1 MILDGPPPA
10 PDGLWLLEGV
20 PLSGKTTRLRAW
32 RAASTHPVLWS
43 AEDLASQRLFEPLEA
58 RHRPESV
65 VPWLEGLLAAW
76 EALSAARAA
85 APWDGCLPAF
95 AAHQERFHLSAALEG
110 GLAPGAFE
118 RIEGRLAALG
128 ARGLLCVAEPGD
140 LALRLERSLQERPPA
155 WSRWLERRF
164 GGVEGAL
171 ARFAE
176 QQGPFRDLAGKSRL
190 SWYTCR

>member
-1 MILDGPPPA
+1 MILEGPPPA
-10 PDGLWLLEGV
+10 PDGLWLLEGA

-32 RAASTHPVLWS
+32 RAASAHPVLWS

-58 RHRPESV
+58 RHRPEAV

-76 EALSAARAA
+76 EALAAACAA
-85 APWDGCLPAF
+85 APWNGWLPAF
-95 AAHQERFHLSAALEG
+95 AAHQERFHLSAALDG
-110 GLAPGAFE
+110 GLAPGDFE

-128 ARGLLCVAEPGD
+128 ARGLLFLAEPGE
-140 LALRLERSLQERPPA
+140 LARRLERSLRERPQA

-164 GGVEGAL
+164 GGAEGAL
-171 ARFAE
+171 ATFLE
-176 QQGPFRDLAGKSRL
+176 QQAHFRVQAGKSRL

>member
-10 PDGLWLLEGV
+10 SDGLWLLEGA

-32 RAASTHPVLWS
+32 RAASAHPVLWS
-43 AEDLASQRLFEPLEA
+43 AEDLASQRLFEPLED
-58 RHRPESV
+58 RHRPEAV
-65 VPWLEGLLAAW
+65 VPWLEGMLGAW
-76 EALSAARAA
+76 EALAAARAA
-85 APWDGCLPAF
+85 APWADRLPCF
-95 AAHQERFHLSAALEG
+95 AAHQERFHLSAAFDG
-110 GLAPGAFE
+110 GLAPGDFE

-128 ARGLLCVAEPGD
+128 ARGLLCLVEPGD
-140 LALRLERSLQERPPA
+140 LARRLARSLPDRPPA

-171 ARFAE
+171 AGFLE
-176 QQGPFRDLAGKSRL
+176 QQAHFRVQAGKSRL